1 MSILHIIG
9 IIILYILFMLVKKSD
24 KKQSFIKWGVMFWAL
39 LLGLNILISMVLSQ
53 LDIIYNLSI
62 ITGVYILIS
71 GFFIYRI
78 VKTNEFQKYELN
90 KFEAVLTILVIALVV
105 VVVLKERDFFSGEMK
120 WGVTDAAIHYKA
132 AKHFSYYFDT
142 LVNIPDKTAYDF
154 NYMQTG
160 AYINDGIFMKVI
172 RDVFGMKD
180 YYIYNLYE
188 TLIYLLNGLLF
199 VTLISKFVDN
209 KYKCFMA
216 HIFVALYMCAYTYE
230 AYLMGFSYLSLGLV
244 FILGILNVI
253 LLYFEKDK
261 KQKEENKEVNK
272 EENKEE
278 KEVKNISCVWM
289 AVMIGLLAVGAIFS
303 YSLYVPVL
311 FSTIVIIFFIRG
323 IIDKK
328 KRILKI
334 IDVDTL
340 VVFLILV
347 AITIFGAMY
356 LLVPTYLDPNVEDLG
371 SAIANYGYVQLITF
385 YDYIYFIPFVI
396 MFVVF
401 SVKHKENLEIAIFE
415 ILALIFTFVM
425 YFLNSKE
432 LVSNYYLSKVY
443 FYDWIILYVMNIY
456 VICKISTP
464 AVKRIVSSYVLA
476 VLILIWL
483 GIYVTDHPEK
493 FNEKELP
500 SAGMYY
506 YENRYR
512 RDFIDRRYTFTKG
525 EIELAEYIKDIEDLN
540 VDNTLFFAKNNY
552 HIYWVWSIADFK
564 ESKDTTNLFVNFADD
579 YKNDIDKLTKYD
591 YIIILEDEGNRE
603 DFIDMYDVIFENS
616 TTVLMKR
623 K

>member
-24 KKQSFIKWGVMFWAL
+24 KKQSFIKWGVIFWVL
-39 LLGLNILISMVLSQ
+39 LLGLNITISMILSQ
-53 LDIIYNLSI
+53 LDIIYNLSV
-62 ITGVYILIS
+62 ITGVYIFIS
-71 GFFIYRI
+71 AIFTYIIF
-78 VKTNEFQKYELN
+78 KTNEFQKYELN
-90 KFEAVLTILVIALVV
+90 KFELVLTILVIALVV
-105 VVVLKERDFFSGEMK
+105 IVVLKERDFFSGEMK
-120 WGVTDAAIHYKA
+120 FGVTDAAIHYKA

-160 AYINDGIFMKVI
+160 AYITDGIFMKVV

-180 YYIYNLYE
+180 YYIYNIYE
-188 TLIYLLNGLLF
+188 TFIYLLNGLLF
-199 VTLISKFVDN
+199 VTLISNFVNN
-209 KYKCFMA
+209 KYKCFIT
-216 HIFVALYMCAYTYE
+216 HILVALYMCAYTYE

-244 FILGILNVI
+244 FILGILNI
-253 LLYFEKDK
+253 LLLYFDKDK
-261 KQKEENKEVNK
+261 NKLEKEENEKL
-272 EENKEE
+272 EENTK
-278 KEVKNISCVWM
+278 KDIKNMNRVWM
-289 AVMIGLLAVGAIFS
+289 FISLGLLACGLIFS

-311 FSTIVIIFFIRG
+311 FSTIVIIFFAKG

-334 IDVDTL
+334 VDVDTL
-340 VVFLILV
+340 IVFTILM

-356 LLVPTYLDPNVEDLG
+356 LLIPTYLNPNVEDLG

-396 MFVVF
+396 MFIIF
-401 SVKHKENLEIAIFE
+401 SIKNKENLEIVIFE
-415 ILALIFTFVM
+415 IFALIFTFVM

-432 LVSNYYLSKVY
+432 LVSDYYLSKVY

-456 VICKISTP
+456 AVC
-464 AVKRIVSSYVLA
+464 AVKDKAIKRVIVFYITA
-476 VLILIWL
+476 VIFLIGI
-483 GIYVTDHPEK
+483 GIYVDNNPDK
-493 FNEKELP
+493 FEERELHT
-500 SAGMYY
+500 AGMYY

-525 EIELAEYIKDIEDLN
+525 EIELSEHIKEIDDLN
-540 VDNTLFFAKNNY
+540 IDNTLFFAKNNY

-591 YIIILEDEGNRE
+591 YIIILEEEGNKE
-603 DFIDMYDVIFENS
+603 DYLELYDIIFENS